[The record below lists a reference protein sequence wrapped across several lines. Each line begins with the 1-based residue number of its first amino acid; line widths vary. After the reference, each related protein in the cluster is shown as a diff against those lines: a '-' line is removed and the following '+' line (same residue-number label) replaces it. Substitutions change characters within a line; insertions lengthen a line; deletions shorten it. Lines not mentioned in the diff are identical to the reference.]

1 MTKTFK
7 TIDSNALAVDAAKIM
22 EENKIFTLVVL
33 EKNKYI
39 GVLSMHNLIEARI
52 L

>member
-7 TIDSNALAVDAAKIM
+7 TIDSNALAVEAEKIM
-22 EENKIFTLVVL
+22 EENKIFTLVFL

-39 GVLSMHNLIEARI
+39 
-52 L
+52 